1 MRPFTKEELT
11 AIAEAISR
19 AESKTSGEIV
29 VVVASASS
37 RYFAIGVMW
46 AALAALTVPLPLIW
60 LTKWPV
66 EHIYL
71 IQLAIFA
78 AGLALLQWEPLRLA
92 LVPRSVK
99 HARAHERAVEQ
110 FLVQNLHTT
119 RGRTG
124 VLIYVSFAER
134 FAEMIAD
141 DGIYKKVPHT
151 VWGEV
156 VRDLTHHL
164 GRGAREHGLIAAI
177 AACGKILAAHFPP
190 GRHDTD
196 ELPNH
201 LIVLDAR

>member
-1 MRPFTKEELT
+1 MRPFSKVELA
-11 AIAEAISR
+11 AIADAIPR

-29 VVVASASS
+29 AVVASASG
-37 RYFAIGVMW
+37 RYFAIGLMW
-46 AALAALTVPLPLIW
+46 AALLALAVPMPLIW

-71 IQLAIFA
+71 VQLVVFA
-78 AGLALLQWEPLRLA
+78 AGVLLIQWEQLRLA
-92 LVPRSVK
+92 LVPRLVK
-99 HARAHERAVEQ
+99 RARAHERAVEQ

-119 RGRTG
+119 KGRTG

-134 FAEMIAD
+134 FAEVIAD
-141 DGIYKKVPHT
+141 AGIYKKVPPET
-151 VWGEV
+151 WKRV
-156 VRDLTHHL
+156 VRELTHHL
-164 GRGAREHGLIAAI
+164 GRGAREQGLISAI
-177 AACGKILAAHFPP
+177 QACGEILAAHFPP